1 MLIPRWSYT
10 CFLLALVACK
20 TPPPPERHSLNVDV
34 VRVIKGD
41 SSSVFEATG
50 EVRAKVESTLSFR
63 LSGKVTE
70 RKFDVGDHVE
80 AGTLLARLDP
90 RQEVAD
96 VEVAKAG
103 VTSAEASLKQ
113 AELELGREKNL
124 FAQQA
129 TSKKAYDAKE
139 EAMLFA
145 KGSLASAKA
154 TLASTRDRLSYT
166 ELRTARAGVV
176 VARNIEVGQVVQA
189 TAPAY
194 TFAEDGP
201 RDAVFRIHETVA
213 ARLDVNTKL
222 ALRLTEKPAITAVG
236 VVREISPIVDA
247 ATASVLVC
255 VTIINPP
262 AEMALRTP
270 VVGQMK
276 LTASKTVTLP
286 AVSIFSDHQGKP
298 AVWVIDE
305 AKKEVALRPID
316 VGAYESRSVVIIEGL
331 KDGELVVSRGANRL
345 RPGQTVTYAEGG
357 SRT

>member
-1 MLIPRWSYT
+1 MPTFKLSCT
-10 CFLLALVACK
+10 VLVLATACSVPQAPAR
-20 TPPPPERHSLNVDV
+20 TPLNVEV
-34 VRVIKGD
+34 VRVAKGD
-41 SSSVFEATG
+41 AASIFEATG

-63 LSGKVTE
+63 LAGKVVE
-70 RKFDVGDHVE
+70 RKFDVGDHVP

-90 RQEVAD
+90 QQEVAD

-103 VTSAEASLKQ
+103 VASAEAALKQ

-129 TSKKAYDAKE
+129 TSQAAYDAKE

-145 KGSLASAKA
+145 KGNLASAKA
-154 TLASTRDRLSYT
+154 SLAATRERLSYT

-176 VARNIEVGQVVQA
+176 VARGIEVGQVVQA

-201 RDAVFRIHETVA
+201 RDAVFRVHETVA
-213 ARLDVNTKL
+213 ARLDINTKL
-222 ALRLTEKPAITAVG
+222 ALRLTDKPAATAVG

-247 ATASVLVC
+247 ATASVAVN
-255 VTIINPP
+255 VTILNPP

-270 VVGQMK
+270 IVGQMK
-276 LTASKTVTLP
+276 LTAAKTVTLP
-286 AVSIFSDHQGKP
+286 AASIFSNQEGEP
-298 AVWVIDE
+298 SVWVIDE
-305 AKKEVALRPID
+305 ANKQVALRRID
-316 VGAYESRSVVIIEGL
+316 VGAYESQSIVVVEGL

-345 RPGQTVTYAEGG
+345 RPGQAVAYAEG

>member
-1 MLIPRWSYT
+1 MLITRSSYA
-10 CFLLALVACK
+10 CIVLALAACNA
-20 TPPPPERHSLNVDV
+20 PPPPERHPQSVDV
-34 VRVIKGD
+34 VRVVRGD

-50 EVRAKVESTLSFR
+50 EVRAKVESALSFR

-70 RKFDVGDHVE
+70 RKFDVGDHVA

-90 RQEVAD
+90 QQEIAD
-96 VEVAKAG
+96 VEVAKAA
-103 VTSAEASLKQ
+103 VAAAEASLKQ

-129 TSKKAYDAKE
+129 TSKKSFDAKE

-166 ELRTARAGVV
+166 ELRTARSGVV

-201 RDAVFRIHETVA
+201 RDAVFRVHETVA
-213 ARLDVNTKL
+213 ARLETNTKL
-222 ALRLTEKPAITAVG
+222 ALRLTEKPDVTAIG
-236 VVREISPIVDA
+236 IVREISPIVDA
-247 ATASVLVC
+247 TTASVGVS
-255 VTIINPP
+255 VTIVNPP
-262 AEMALRTP
+262 TEMALRTP
-270 VVGQMK
+270 VIGQMT
-276 LTASKTVTLP
+276 LIASKTVTLP
-286 AVSIFSDHQGKP
+286 APSIFSDYRGQP
-298 AVWVIDE
+298 AVWVVDE
-305 AKKEVALRPID
+305 GKKEVALRPID
-316 VGAYESRSVVIIEGL
+316 VGAYESQSVVVIEGL
-331 KDGELVVSRGANRL
+331 KDGELVVSRGGNRL
-345 RPGQTVTYAEGG
+345 RPGQAVAYAEG